1 MGRQFSRTRLIR
13 GRRLPRL
20 RCQRAVRL
28 RTAVAIKLPDLP
40 YFLDHVEIQ
49 VGDQHF
55 VFVAAGLGEDFA
67 ARIAEITLA
76 VKLSNVPWLFPTN
89 TIDRTYEVSVGCGV
103 CGLLE
108 FPQIFRESRY
118 RGGGIENNLR
128 AVQSED
134 ARAFGK
140 MAVIADVHSDA
151 RIFRLKDGITLIARG
166 EIKFFPESGMHVGD
180 VVLAV
185 LAQIFAVGINDRGG
199 IEV

>member
-1 MGRQFSRTRLIR
+1 MESVR
-13 GRRLPRL
+13 GRGLPGL
-20 RCQRAVRL
+20 RRQRAVGF
-28 RTAVAIKLPDLP
+28 RTAVAIKLPDLS

-89 TIDRTYEVSVGCGV
+89 TIDRTYEVSVRCGV

-108 FPQIFRESRY
+108 FPQIFRESRD
-118 RGGGIENNLR
+118 RGGGIKNNFR

-140 MAVIADVHSDA
+140 VAVIADVHADA
-151 RIFRLKDGITLIARG
+151 RILRFENGIALVSRG

-180 VVLAV
+180 VVFAV
-185 LAQIFAVGINDRGG
+185 LA
-199 IEV
+199 